1 MIRKLFRYGEIA
13 TPAMALLAEN
23 GDTKKLEIDMK
34 SSSHNIRSVI
44 KARFSI
50 VWVKI
55 KIICNLVSWIWT
67 LLGALQHEALK
78 FLVLVPL

>member
-50 VWVKI
+50 IWVFNSELFVI
-55 KIICNLVSWIWT
+55 LLRGFGHHLVHFSMR
-67 LLGALQHEALK
+67 A
-78 FLVLVPL
+78 

>member
-50 VWVKI
+50 IWVF
-55 KIICNLVSWIWT
+55 NSNH
-67 LLGALQHEALK
+67 LQSCFVDLDIDWCTS
-78 FLVLVPL
+78 V

>member
-1 MIRKLFRYGEIA
+1 
-13 TPAMALLAEN
+13 MALLAEN

-50 VWVKI
+50 VWVFKSKLFVI
-55 KIICNLVSWIWT
+55 LFRGFGH
-67 LLGALQHEALK
+67 LLGALQYETLT
-78 FLVLVPL
+78 FLVLAPL

>member
-1 MIRKLFRYGEIA
+1 
-13 TPAMALLAEN
+13 MALLAEN

-50 VWVKI
+50 IWVF
-55 KIICNLVSWIWT
+55 NSNY
-67 LLGALQHEALK
+67 LQSCFVDLDIAW
-78 FLVLVPL
+78 FTSA

>member
-50 VWVKI
+50 VWVFNSKLFVI
-55 KIICNLVSWIWT
+55 LFRGFGHCLVHFSM
-67 LLGALQHEALK
+67 K
-78 FLVLVPL
+78 P

>member
-50 VWVKI
+50 VWVF
-55 KIICNLVSWIWT
+55 N
-67 LLGALQHEALK
+67 
-78 FLVLVPL
+78 

>member
-1 MIRKLFRYGEIA
+1 
-13 TPAMALLAEN
+13 MALLAEN

-50 VWVKI
+50 
-55 KIICNLVSWIWT
+55 IWLFKSFVGLDT
-67 LLGALQHEALK
+67 TWCTS
-78 FLVLVPL
+78 V